1 MKAKEEIKRDY
12 TRGAENFWPN
22 PFPKS
27 HQISRYKKKLILNS
41 IFAQTKSFSS
51 HLIYNIYA
59 FSNIYAGNKFTL
71 FHAEFPIL
79 KLSKGERCC
88 LEESKKVI

>member
-1 MKAKEEIKRDY
+1 MKAKEEIKEDY
-12 TRGAENFWPN
+12 TRGAESFWHN
-22 PFPKS
+22 PLPKS
-27 HQISRYKKKLILNS
+27 HQISRYKKNLFWIPFFLRPRAFHHTS
-41 IFAQTKSFSS
+41 YIIFMHS
-51 HLIYNIYA
+51 
-59 FSNIYAGNKFTL
+59 SNIYAGNKFTW